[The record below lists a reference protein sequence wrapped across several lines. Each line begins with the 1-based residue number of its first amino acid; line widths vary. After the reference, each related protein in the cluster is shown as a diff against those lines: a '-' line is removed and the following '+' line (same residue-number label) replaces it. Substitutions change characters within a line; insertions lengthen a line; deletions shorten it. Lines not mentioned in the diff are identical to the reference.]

1 MALCEFDETLSILLP
16 PMGTQITRGMRLL
29 RRIYDTTPEQKE
41 QGRRKALEYGLP
53 KTLGD
58 VPPGGHSFTR
68 VFTITRVRGY
78 KNVVDNADTYKIMVK
93 EKERLQKTCEVL
105 GIIPVF
111 EGDFVSLDS
120 FPRRNIIREEIISS
134 TFQGGVKTVEKRSYF
149 DIVHYIALPHSAGSN
164 NASKRK

>member
-1 MALCEFDETLSILLP
+1 
-16 PMGTQITRGMRLL
+16 MRLFE
-29 RRIYDTTPEQKE
+29 RTYKATPEQKE
-41 QGRRKALEYGLP
+41 QGRRRALECGLP

-68 VFTITRVRGY
+68 VFTVTRVSGY
-78 KNVVDNADTYKIMVK
+78 KIVIDSTDTYKIMLK
-93 EKERLQKTCEVL
+93 EKERLEKTCEGL
-105 GIIPVF
+105 GLVPVF

-134 TFQGGVKTVEKRSYF
+134 TFQDGVKTVEKKTYF
-149 DIVHYIALPHSAGSN
+149 DILHYIALPHSVGPN

>member
-1 MALCEFDETLSILLP
+1 
-16 PMGTQITRGMRLL
+16 MRLFE
-29 RRIYDTTPEQKE
+29 RTYKATAEQKD
-41 QGRRKALEYGLP
+41 QGKRKALECGLP

-68 VFTITRVRGY
+68 VFTITRVSGY
-78 KNVVDNADTYKIMVK
+78 KNVVDSADTYKIMVK
-93 EKERLQKTCEVL
+93 EKERLEKTGERL
-105 GIIPVF
+105 GIVPVF

-149 DIVHYIALPHSAGSN
+149 DIVHYIALPQSAGIN

>member
-1 MALCEFDETLSILLP
+1 MALCEFDETLSILLARI
-16 PMGTQITRGMRLL
+16 GTQITRGMRLF
-29 RRIYDTTPEQKE
+29 RRIYHATPEQKE

-68 VFTITRVRGY
+68 VFTVTRVSGY
-78 KNVVDNADTYKIMVK
+78 KNVVDSADSYKIMVK
-93 EKERLQKTCEVL
+93 EKERLEKTCERL

-149 DIVHYIALPHSAGSN
+149 DIVHYIALPHSAGSE
-164 NASKRK
+164 NAFKRK

>member
-1 MALCEFDETLSILLP
+1 
-16 PMGTQITRGMRLL
+16 MRLFE
-29 RRIYDTTPEQKE
+29 RTYNATDQQKD
-41 QGRRKALEYGLP
+41 QGRRKALECGLP

-58 VPPGGHSFTR
+58 VLPGGHSFTR

-78 KNVVDNADTYKIMVK
+78 KNVVDSADTYKIMVK
-93 EKERLQKTCEVL
+93 EKERLQKTCEGL

-149 DIVHYIALPHSAGSN
+149 DIVHYIALPHSAGPK
-164 NASKRK
+164 NALKRK

>member
-1 MALCEFDETLSILLP
+1 
-16 PMGTQITRGMRLL
+16 MRLFE
-29 RRIYDTTPEQKE
+29 RTYRATPEQKKK
-41 QGRRKALEYGLP
+41 GRRKALECGLP

-68 VFTITRVRGY
+68 VFKITRVRGY
-78 KNVVDNADTYKIMVK
+78 KIVVDSTETYKIMVK
-93 EKERLQKTCEVL
+93 EKERLEKTCERL
-105 GIIPVF
+105 GIVPVF

-134 TFQGGVKTVEKRSYF
+134 TFQARVKTVKKRSYF
-149 DIVHYIALPHSAGSN
+149 DIVDYIALPHSVEPN

>member
-1 MALCEFDETLSILLP
+1 
-16 PMGTQITRGMRLL
+16 MRLFE
-29 RRIYDTTPEQKE
+29 RTYEATPEQKE
-41 QGRRKALEYGLP
+41 QGRTKALECGLP

-68 VFTITRVRGY
+68 VFTITRASGY
-78 KNVVDNADTYKIMVK
+78 KNVVDSADTYKIIVK
-93 EKERLQKTCEVL
+93 EKERLEKTCEGL

-149 DIVHYIALPHSAGSN
+149 DVVHYIALPHSGGRGS
-164 NASKRK
+164 ASKRK

>member
-1 MALCEFDETLSILLP
+1 
-16 PMGTQITRGMRLL
+16 MGMQITRGMRLFK
-29 RRIYDTTPEQKE
+29 RIYDATPEQKE
-41 QGRRKALEYGLP
+41 QGRRKALEFGLP

-58 VPPGGHSFTR
+58 VATGGHSFTR
-68 VFTITRVRGY
+68 VFTITRVSGY
-78 KNVVDNADTYKIMVK
+78 KIVVDSADTYKIMVK
-93 EKERLQKTCEVL
+93 EKEQLEKTCEGL

-134 TFQGGVKTVEKRSYF
+134 TFQGGVKTVKKRSYF
-149 DIVHYIALPHSAGSN
+149 DILYYIALPPSGGPK

>member
-1 MALCEFDETLSILLP
+1 
-16 PMGTQITRGMRLL
+16 MRLFE
-29 RRIYDTTPEQKE
+29 RTYKATREQKE
-41 QGRRKALEYGLP
+41 EGRRKALECGLP

-58 VPPGGHSFTR
+58 VPPRGHSFTR
-68 VFTITRVRGY
+68 VFAVTRVSGY
-78 KNVVDNADTYKIMVK
+78 KNVVDSADTYKIMVK
-93 EKERLQKTCEVL
+93 EKERLEKTCERL

-111 EGDFVSLDS
+111 EGDFLSLDS

-149 DIVHYIALPHSAGSN
+149 DIVHYIALPHGAGSK